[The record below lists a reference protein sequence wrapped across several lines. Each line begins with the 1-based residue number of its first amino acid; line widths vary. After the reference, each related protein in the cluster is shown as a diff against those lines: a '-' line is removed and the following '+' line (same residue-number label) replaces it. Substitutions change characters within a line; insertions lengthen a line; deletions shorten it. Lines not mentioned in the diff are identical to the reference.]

1 MANNIERCIADLRA
15 WLVSNRLR
23 INDSKTEFLIVGS
36 QSQLAKIKVDSI
48 TVGDTVIKPVT
59 SVQNLGVWFD
69 QHMSMNDHIS
79 KVCSKAF
86 FSLYNLR
93 QVRKYLSDDTS
104 KILVHTLVTCHL
116 DYCNAL
122 LYDIPQYQQQRLQK
136 VLNAAARVVCQL
148 PKYCH
153 ITPVL
158 KHLHWLP
165 VKYRVTFKIV
175 LLVFKVLHG
184 LAPATCKTLSKRNHR
199 VATIEEVMINCY

>member
-1 MANNIERCIADLRA
+1 
-15 WLVSNRLR
+15 
-23 INDSKTEFLIVGS
+23 
-36 QSQLAKIKVDSI
+36 
-48 TVGDTVIKPVT
+48 
-59 SVQNLGVWFD
+59 
-69 QHMSMNDHIS
+69 
-79 KVCSKAF
+79 
-86 FSLYNLR
+86 
-93 QVRKYLSDDTS
+93 
-104 KILVHTLVTCHL
+104 LVHTLVTCHL

-184 LAPATCKTLSKRNHR
+184 LAPAYLQNLIKEKPPSRYHLRSHDKLLLAVPKTKCKTFGDRAFSKAGPELWNNLPLTLRQTTDLQKFKKDLKTYLFKL
-199 VATIEEVMINCY
+199 AFD